1 MSVFLLVQ
9 AGTYIR
15 NGPRLA
21 LIDLRRVGG
30 GLGKRDPR
38 SYMHVSR
45 GAIGEVTDITD
56 IQTEKSS
63 FQGKK
68 MMTASITTSQIRLS
82 NRSKKEIK
90 QFSFD
95 VASRH
100 TSPDNSRQTVWK
112 KLKGNVTNRIVRG
125 GMGM

>member
-30 GLGKRDPR
+30 GKRDPR

-56 IQTEKSS
+56 IQTEKI
-63 FQGKK
+63 F
-68 MMTASITTSQIRLS
+68 I
-82 NRSKKEIK
+82 
-90 QFSFD
+90 
-95 VASRH
+95 SRH
-100 TSPDNSRQTVWK
+100 KNDD
-112 KLKGNVTNRIVRG
+112 RIYNNLPNPTFK
-125 GMGM
+125 